1 VKYLTSQLAY
11 LLTQQETRRNLT
23 SFFKYLAFL
32 GGIIL
37 VYSVLFHLMMLLE
50 GQEHTW
56 LTGLYWTLTVMS
68 TLGFG
73 DITFH
78 TDLGRLFSIAVLLSG
93 IILLLIVLPFAF
105 IRFFYAP
112 WLEAQLRL
120 RAPRELPADVRD
132 HVVLC
137 RYDEVARGLIERL
150 DDQGT
155 PYCVIE
161 PDAAKAAELM
171 ADDVSVV
178 MGDVDSSATYEAV
191 RASEARLLVAN
202 LGDATNT
209 NITLTVRE
217 KAGDLPVAAFAED
230 KDSIDILELSG
241 ATHVLDL
248 KHRLGQHLAT
258 RVTVGTAQAHRV
270 GRFKDLVIAEFPVHN
285 TPLAGRSVADSNL
298 RRLTGLNIV
307 AYSERGQLLPAR
319 ADTVLSD
326 YSVAVVVGTD
336 AQVDS
341 LDALFV
347 IYEPN
352 ENPVLVIGGGKVGRA
367 VTRALRAREVS
378 VHVVE
383 RDPSLQTLLSQV
395 ADRVFAG
402 DAADLDVVMEAGLRQ
417 APSIVLTTNDDATNI
432 FLAVYCR
439 RLNPDARI
447 VSRITHERNLEAIH
461 RAGAEFVLSYST
473 LAVTS
478 LLSLVQG
485 RELVLVGEGVD
496 LFVEP
501 VPSTLVGRSLG
512 ETALGTRTGLN
523 VVAIQ
528 KPNGPAVNPVGE
540 TEFEVGQ
547 ELVMLGTAEQLATF
561 RKTFA

>member
-1 VKYLTSQLAY
+1 VKFLTPQLTY

-23 SFFKYLAFL
+23 AFLRYLAFL
-32 GGIIL
+32 AGTVM
-37 VYSVLFHLMMLLE
+37 VYSVIFHVLMSHE
-50 GQEHTW
+50 GQQHSW

-78 TDLGRLFSIAVLLSG
+78 SDLGRGFSILVLLSG
-93 IILLLIVLPFAF
+93 IVLLLIVLPFAF

-120 RAPRELPADVRD
+120 RAPRELPSNLQD

-137 RYDEVARGLIERL
+137 RYDEIAGSLIERL
-150 DDQGT
+150 DDQGI

-161 PDAAKAAELM
+161 PDPAKAADLN
-171 ADDVSVV
+171 ANGVSVV
-178 MGDVDSSATYEAV
+178 LGEVDGTATYEAV
-191 RASEARLLVAN
+191 RASAARLVVAN
-202 LGDATNT
+202 LGDAVNT

-217 KAGDLPVAAFAED
+217 AAGDVPIAAFAED
-230 KDSIDILELSG
+230 KDSVDVLELSG
-241 ATHVLDL
+241 ATSVLDL
-248 KHRLGQHLAT
+248 KHRLGQHLAA
-258 RVTVGTAQAHRV
+258 RVTAGTAQAHRV

-285 TPLAGRSVADSNL
+285 TPLAGRTVVESNL

-307 AYSERGQLLPAR
+307 AYSERGVLLPTR

-326 YSVAVVVGTD
+326 YCIVVVVGTE

-352 ENPVLVIGGGKVGRA
+352 ENPVLVIGGGKVGCA
-367 VTRALRAREVS
+367 VTRALRERDVS
-378 VHVVE
+378 VHMVE
-383 RDPSLQTLLSQV
+383 RNASLESNLSDI
-395 ADRVFAG
+395 ADQVFAG
-402 DAADLDVVMEAGLRQ
+402 DAADLEVLMAAGLAD
-417 APSIVLTTNDDATNI
+417 APSVVLTTNDDATNI

-439 RLNPDARI
+439 RLNPHARI

-478 LLSLVQG
+478 LMSLVHG

-501 VPSTLVGRSLG
+501 VPARLAGRTLS
-512 ETALGTRTGLN
+512 ESELGTRTGLN
-523 VVAIQ
+523 VVAVQ
-528 KPNGPAVNPVGE
+528 KRDGPAVNPVGE
-540 TEFEVGQ
+540 TELEDGH
-547 ELVMLGTAEQLATF
+547 ELVMLGTAEQLAEF
-561 RKTFA
+561 RKVFA

>member
-1 VKYLTSQLAY
+1 VKFLTPQLTY

-23 SFFKYLAFL
+23 AFLRYLAFL
-32 GGIIL
+32 AGTVM
-37 VYSVLFHLMMLLE
+37 VYSVIFHVLMSHE
-50 GQEHTW
+50 GQQHSW

-78 TDLGRLFSIAVLLSG
+78 SDLGRGFSILVLLSG
-93 IILLLIVLPFAF
+93 IVLLLIVLPFAF

-120 RAPRELPADVRD
+120 RAPRELPSNLQD

-137 RYDEVARGLIERL
+137 RYDEIAGSLIERL
-150 DDQGT
+150 DDQGI

-161 PDAAKAAELM
+161 PDPAKAADLN
-171 ADDVSVV
+171 ANGVSVV
-178 MGDVDSSATYEAV
+178 LGEVDGTATYEAV
-191 RASEARLLVAN
+191 RASAARLVVAN
-202 LGDATNT
+202 LGDAVNT

-217 KAGDLPVAAFAED
+217 AAGDVPIAAFAED
-230 KDSIDILELSG
+230 KDSVDVLELSG
-241 ATHVLDL
+241 ATSVLDL
-248 KHRLGQHLAT
+248 KHRLGQHLAA
-258 RVTVGTAQAHRV
+258 RVTAGTAQAHRV

-285 TPLAGRSVADSNL
+285 TPLAGRTVVESNL

-307 AYSERGQLLPAR
+307 AYSERGVLLPTR

-326 YSVAVVVGTD
+326 YCIVVVVGTE

-352 ENPVLVIGGGKVGRA
+352 ENPVLVIGGGKVGCA
-367 VTRALRAREVS
+367 VTRALRERDVS
-378 VHVVE
+378 VHMVE
-383 RDPSLQTLLSQV
+383 RDASLESNLSDI
-395 ADRVFAG
+395 ADQVFAG
-402 DAADLDVVMEAGLRQ
+402 DAADLEVLMAAGLAD
-417 APSIVLTTNDDATNI
+417 APSVVLTTNDDATNI

-439 RLNPDARI
+439 RLNPHARI

-478 LLSLVQG
+478 LMSLVHG

-501 VPSTLVGRSLG
+501 VPARLAGRTLS
-512 ETALGTRTGLN
+512 ESELGTRTGLN
-523 VVAIQ
+523 VVAVQ
-528 KPNGPAVNPVGE
+528 KRDGPAVNPVGE
-540 TEFEVGQ
+540 TELEDGH
-547 ELVMLGTAEQLATF
+547 ELVMLGTAEQLAEF
-561 RKTFA
+561 RDVFA